1 MMFLINA
8 QDTAGNVTLN
18 RASVPAALKK
28 AGELISDGC
37 WNVEIVTPD
46 GATYQPG
53 EFDQLRESAATAG
66 ADASLTALA
75 KPSMSALGRKL

>member
-37 WNVEIVTPD
+37 WNVEIITPD
-46 GATYQPG
+46 GATYQPA
-53 EFDQLRESAATAG
+53 EFDQLRERAGTAG
-66 ADASLTALA
+66 ADASLVAQ
-75 KPSMSALGRKL
+75 